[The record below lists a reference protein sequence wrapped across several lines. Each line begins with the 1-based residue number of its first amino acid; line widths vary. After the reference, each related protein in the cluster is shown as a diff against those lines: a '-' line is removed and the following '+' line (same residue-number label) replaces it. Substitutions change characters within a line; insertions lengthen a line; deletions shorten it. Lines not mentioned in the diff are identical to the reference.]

1 MNSVYLGNKPV
12 GNGYHCYVVA
22 EIGGAFA
29 TFKEAKRLID
39 SAKAIG
45 IDAIKFQTLEA
56 NTITTKNNYFD
67 MEATGKTQ
75 QYEIFK
81 HFELSKDLQFEVAD
95 YANRQKIPIFSAPSH
110 MNDLKI
116 MKEMDLQIYKIG
128 SDLAC
133 HIPLLKEIAKL
144 DKPIILSTGM
154 CTLDEVSNSIDA
166 IRSQG
171 NSKIILM
178 HCISNYPSNTEEL
191 NLEAIRTMKK
201 EFDLP
206 VGYSD
211 HSVGIMPIFS
221 SVVMGSNII
230 EKHFRDIHNSPGPDD
245 VHSLLQQ
252 DFKTLI
258 KQIRDFE
265 KAKGT
270 GEKKPTISEEKHK
283 QTNRVSIIAM
293 MDIPSN
299 TIITKDM
306 IDIRRPG
313 NGIQPI
319 HYESILGKKTKID
332 IKKELPLEWEMIE

>member
-1 MNSVYLGNKPV
+1 MNSVYLENKAVGDGNP
-12 GNGYHCYVVA
+12 CYVIA

-29 TFKEAKRLID
+29 TFDEAKRLID
-39 SAKAIG
+39 TAKTIG

-56 NTITTKNNYFD
+56 DTITTKNNYFD

-81 HFELSKDLQFEVAD
+81 HFELSKDLQFEVVN
-95 YANRQKIPIFSAPSH
+95 YANKQKIPIFSAPSH

-116 MKEMDLQIYKIG
+116 MNEMDLQIYKIG

-154 CTLDEVSNSIDA
+154 CTLDEVRNSVDA
-166 IRSQG
+166 IISKG

-178 HCISNYPSNTEEL
+178 HCISNYPSKIDEL
-191 NLEAIRTMKK
+191 NLESINTLKN

-221 SVVMGSNII
+221 SVVMGSNIV
-230 EKHFRDIHNSPGPDD
+230 EKHFRDIQNSPGPDD
-245 VHSLLQQ
+245 VHSLLQE
-252 DFKTLI
+252 DFKKLI
-258 KQIRDFE
+258 YEIKNFE
-265 KAKGT
+265 KSKGT
-270 GEKKPTISEEKHK
+270 GEKNPTFSEQKHK
-283 QTNRVSIIAM
+283 QTNRVSIVAII
-293 MDIPSN
+293 DIPSN
-299 TIITKDM
+299 TTITEDM

-319 HYESILGKKTKID
+319 HYESLLGKKSKIE
-332 IKKELPLEWEMIE
+332 IKKEYPLEWDMIE